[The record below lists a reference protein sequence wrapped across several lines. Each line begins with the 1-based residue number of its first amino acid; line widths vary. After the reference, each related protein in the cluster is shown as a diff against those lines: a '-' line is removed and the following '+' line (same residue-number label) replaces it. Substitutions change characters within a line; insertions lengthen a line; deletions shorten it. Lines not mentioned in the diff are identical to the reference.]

1 MSSCG
6 YTDPDN
12 SLKHELKI
20 SLHNLAQE
28 AKELYLDR
36 EVPRLDS
43 PPSPLSF
50 YRDYVAPNK
59 PVIIHKAFDQWPAL
73 EKWNSNYFRETIGD
87 LTVSVAVTPNGY
99 ADAITNGKFVMP
111 LERQMK
117 MSEFLDIMDSPEK
130 YNGVF
135 YIQKQNSNLT
145 EEFSVIISDVEK
157 DISLGTEAFGKTPD
171 AVNFWMGDSRAVTSM
186 HRDHY
191 ENLYCVVSGWKK
203 FTLIPPTDLPFVPYE
218 TYHAA
223 NYHQTE
229 EGEYVIKDDPETG
242 KVPWVAVD
250 AINPDL
256 KTYPEFGKTTPI
268 QVTVNKGEML
278 YLPSLWFHHVQ
289 QSHACIAVNYWY
301 DMEFDIKY
309 NYYKFMENIVE
320 IAK

>member
-36 EVPRLDS
+36 EVPRLDF

-73 EKWNSNYFRETIGD
+73 EEMEFKLFQGTRFSFSFSRETIGD

-157 DISLGTEAFGKTPD
+157 DISLGTETFGKTPD

-203 FTLIPPTDLPFVPYE
+203 FTLIPPTDLPFVPYG
-218 TYHAA
+218 
-223 NYHQTE
+223 NYKHTMQRIT
-229 EGEYVIKDDPETG
+229 IKRR
-242 KVPWVAVD
+242 K
-250 AINPDL
+250 
-256 KTYPEFGKTTPI
+256 
-268 QVTVNKGEML
+268 
-278 YLPSLWFHHVQ
+278 
-289 QSHACIAVNYWY
+289 
-301 DMEFDIKY
+301 
-309 NYYKFMENIVE
+309 ENT
-320 IAK
+320 